1 MNLIIIFMFDI
12 ALASLIFCVYLGFLI
27 TFPVNSRY
35 ISPIKYLLC
44 CGVSLFCLLGI
55 FLYNFETIFLQN
67 NTYSIITTN
76 LTTTL
81 ATIPL
86 NLNFS
91 LNSLSY
97 SFATLVILI
106 GSATN
111 FYLLTYFKGEAN
123 ENIFIF
129 WLNAF
134 IASMLLLVLANNL
147 FTLFLGW
154 ELIGLTSFF
163 LINFWSNRRAT
174 LKSSYKA
181 FIFNLFSDICL
192 LGSFAGLFYLTGS
205 DDCHTLFYLSLYSDI
220 FQHQL
225 YQLVV
230 LLLILCCSIKSVQ
243 LIGHLWLPDSMEA
256 PVPASSLIHSATLVS
271 AGVYLLCKFS
281 YLIELSMW
289 YEYCIILGGIT
300 AVYGGLVA
308 AAQTDVKK
316 LLAYSTMS
324 HCGFLWV
331 LACLGQFYI
340 TIIYLFLH
348 GIFKAATFYCVGTF
362 IRTFGT
368 QDTRWMG
375 WGLKAFSA
383 NAIILILCSANL
395 CGLPFTIGYLYK
407 YFFFKVLYVDIS
419 SLFIIASLFIAA
431 QTSLIYFYRLNF
443 YLLFDFY
450 KNIKVINI
458 HYLSKTKLFN
468 PFNWSFSRLN
478 HIFSV
483 SILLLSSLVFSIL
496 FIFLFN
502 YLPIVTIY
510 LTENNTLLNILN
522 TETIYSVYYI
532 FFYSFYLI
540 LVSCLIVLGNKLS
553 ISLIYLQTSILYMFI
568 SLVFFKFI
576 CELTLWVKHRL

>member
-1 MNLIIIFMFDI
+1 MNLLINFMFDI
-12 ALASLIFCVYLGFLI
+12 SSASLVFCIYSSLLF
-27 TFPVNSRY
+27 TFSTNS
-35 ISPIKYLLC
+35 KYLTPLYYLIS
-44 CGVSLFCLLGI
+44 CGICLFILLGI
-55 FLYNFETIFLQN
+55 ILYNFEYIFIQN

-76 LTTTL
+76 LTSSI

-86 NLNFS
+86 ILNFS
-91 LNSLSY
+91 INPLSY

-106 GSATN
+106 GGCTN
-111 FYLLTYFKGEAN
+111 FYLLTYFKGEAS

-192 LGSFAGLFYLTGS
+192 LGSFAALFYITGA
-205 DDCHTLFYLSLYSDI
+205 DDCQTLFYICLYSDI
-220 FQHQL
+220 FQHHLFQIA
-225 YQLVV
+225 V

-243 LIGHLWLPDSMEA
+243 LLGHLWLPDSMEA

-281 YLIELSMW
+281 YLVELSIW
-289 YEYCIILGGIT
+289 YEFTIILGGLT

-362 IRTFGT
+362 IRIFGT

-383 NAIILILCSANL
+383 NSIILLLCSANL

-407 YFFFKVLYVDIS
+407 YFFFKILYLDIS
-419 SLFIIASLFIAA
+419 YFYIIVSLFIAA
-431 QTSLIYFYRLNF
+431 QTSLVYFYRLNF

-450 KNIKVINI
+450 KNIKVINLN
-458 HYLSKTKLFN
+458 YLIKTILKN
-468 PFNWSFSRLN
+468 PKNYSFIRLN
-478 HIFSV
+478 HIFSI
-483 SILLLSSLVFSIL
+483 SILLISSIFFSII
-496 FIFLFN
+496 FIFLFK
-502 YLPIVTIY
+502 YSSYIVTN
-510 LTENNTLLNILN
+510 LLENNILANILN
-522 TETIYSVYYI
+522 TEKIYSVYYI

-540 LVSCLIVLGNKLS
+540 FVSCLFLFINKISYSFLYVQTS
-553 ISLIYLQTSILYMFI
+553 FIYFLISLIFL
-568 SLVFFKFI
+568 KFI
-576 CELTLWVKHRL
+576 CELT

>member
-1 MNLIIIFMFDI
+1 MFDVMFVNY
-12 ALASLIFCVYLGFLI
+12 LFGLYVSLLI
-27 TFPVNSRY
+27 SFPLISRY
-35 ISPIKYLLC
+35 FSSIYYLIA
-44 CGVSLFCLLGI
+44 CGGVLFFLLLILLLQTEII
-55 FLYNFETIFLQN
+55 FLYEN
-67 NTYSIITTN
+67 NLSWISTN
-76 LTTTL
+76 LTSSL

-86 NLNFS
+86 ILNFS
-91 LNSLSY
+91 VNPLSY
-97 SFATLVILI
+97 CFSTLVVLI
-106 GSATN
+106 GTTTN

-129 WLNAF
+129 WLNCF

-174 LKSSYKA
+174 LKSSFKA

-192 LGSFAGLFYLTGS
+192 LGSFAALFYLTGS
-205 DDCHTLFYLSLYSDI
+205 DDCQTIFYVCLYSDI
-220 FQHQL
+220 YQHNL
-225 YQLVV
+225 FTLAV

-281 YLIELSMW
+281 YLIELSYW
-289 YEYCIILGGIT
+289 INYIIILGGIT

-324 HCGFLWV
+324 HCGFLWI
-331 LACLGQFYI
+331 LACLGQFYV

-362 IRTFGT
+362 IRTFGS

-375 WGLKAFSA
+375 YGLRLLST
-383 NAIILILCSANL
+383 NSLILIICSANL

-407 YFFFKVLYVDIS
+407 FFFFKVLYTNITTFFVIG
-419 SLFIIASLFIAA
+419 SLFLAA

-450 KNIKVINI
+450 KNIRVINLFYI
-458 HYLSKTKLFN
+458 NKTFLTFPK
-468 PFNWSFSRLN
+468 NWSLSRLN
-478 HIFSV
+478 HIFSTSV
-483 SILLLSSLVFSIL
+483 LIFLAFIFSIL
-496 FIFLFN
+496 FIFLIN
-502 YLPIVTIY
+502 YFSSLNINF
-510 LTENNTLLNILN
+510 TENTNLLTAFDI
-522 TETIYSVYYI
+522 ETIYSTYYI
-532 FFYSFYLI
+532 LFYSVYLV
-540 LVSCLIVLGNKLS
+540 LVLLLS
-553 ISLIYLQTSILYMFI
+553 ITTNKFSTTTLYIQTNFIYLLI
-568 SLVFFKFI
+568 SLSFLKF
-576 CELTLWVKHRL
+576 